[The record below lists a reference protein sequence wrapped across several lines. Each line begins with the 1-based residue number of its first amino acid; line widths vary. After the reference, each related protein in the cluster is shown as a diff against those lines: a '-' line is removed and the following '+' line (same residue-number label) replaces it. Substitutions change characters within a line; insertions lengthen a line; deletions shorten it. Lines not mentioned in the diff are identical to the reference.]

1 MKIPEHQAL
10 EFRRALINAQLS
22 TIQRCHQSFCIGLV
36 IGVAIG
42 ALVVAL
48 MS

>member
-10 EFRRALINAQLS
+10 EFRRALINAQIA
-22 TIQRCHQSFCIGLV
+22 TVHRCHQSFCVGLV
-36 IGVAIG
+36 IGVVIG
-42 ALVVAL
+42 ALVVTL